1 MLADMAERYDVVVV
15 GAGHN
20 GLTCACYLAKAGQ
33 KVLVLETRE
42 VVGGGCATKEVA
54 APGFRHNFHS
64 NFHGIIH
71 MGPVYRDLE
80 LERYGARYV
89 WPENQFGHVFPDGRA
104 LVWSRDLEETVRR
117 VARFSKRDAETVREL
132 AHLYRRVLDEG
143 FIPAMFS
150 APGPPSEDFAGIEA
164 LGGAELARHFLTT
177 PNHLARS
184 LFESPE
190 VQTWIGFWVAQLA
203 GTGDVFGLGANYPV
217 MLAGSTEP
225 YGWAIC
231 EGGSVRLAEAMA
243 AHLRDHGGNVRVDAT
258 VRQIEVRDGRATG
271 VVLDSGERIAVG
283 GTLVS
288 NLDPKHTF
296 LELVGE
302 QDLPSEFG
310 PLVKRWR
317 YDVMSMFCIYLA
329 LDAPVRWKAAADD
342 PAVER
347 CFAVSMCED
356 LSVLDDNASDCRLG
370 IPPRRPGLFS
380 VHPSLFEPSLCPPGK
395 EACFVEQIAP
405 YELREGGAQAWAD
418 RKEEYADVVLERWRE
433 YADGLDADDVVGR
446 YISSPIDIETV
457 MPSMKHGD
465 WNHGEMSQDQ
475 LGIFRPWHEHPP
487 YRTAFEN
494 VYLCGASTHPG
505 GSIGGACG
513 YNAAGAIAGDLRLQA
528 WWTEPAGA
536 ATSATHSTA

>member
-1 MLADMAERYDVVVV
+1 MTGSYDVVIV

-20 GLTCACYLAKAGQ
+20 GLTCACYLAKAGK

-80 LERYGARYV
+80 LQRYGARYV
-89 WPENQFGHVFPDGRA
+89 WPENQFAHVFPDGRA
-104 LVWSRDLEETVRR
+104 LVWSRDPEQTVAS

-132 AHLYRRVLDEG
+132 IHTYRRVLEEG
-143 FIPAMFS
+143 MIPAMFS
-150 APGPPSEDFAGIEA
+150 PPGPPSADLAGLESMPDG
-164 LGGAELARHFLTT
+164 LELARHFLTA

-184 LFESPE
+184 LFECPE

-225 YGWAIC
+225 YGWGIC
-231 EGGSVRLAEAMA
+231 VGGSVKLAEAMA
-243 AHLRDHGGNVRVDAT
+243 SFLRDHGGDVRLDAT
-258 VRQIEVRDGRATG
+258 VRQVVVENGRATA
-271 VVLDSGERIAVG
+271 VVLDDNTSVPIH

-302 QDLPSEFG
+302 QDLPPEFR
-310 PLVKRWR
+310 PLVHRWR
-317 YDVMSMFCIYLA
+317 YDVMSMFCVYLA
-329 LDAPVRWKAAADD
+329 LDSPVRWKAAEFE
-342 PAVER
+342 PAVQR

-356 LSVLDDNASDCRLG
+356 LSVLDGNASDCRLG
-370 IPPRRPGLFS
+370 VPPTRPGLFT
-380 VHPSLFEPSLCPPGK
+380 VHPSLFEPSLCPEGK

-405 YELREGGAQAWAD
+405 YELGEGGHEAWEEQ
-418 RKEEYADVVLERWRE
+418 KGEYADFVLSRWRE
-433 YADGLDADDVVGR
+433 YASGLEAVNLVGR
-446 YISSPIDIETV
+446 YISSPIDIERV

-465 WNHGEMSQDQ
+465 WNHGEMTQDQ
-475 LGIFRPWHEHPP
+475 LGIYRPWHEHPP

-494 VYLCGASTHPG
+494 IYLCGASTHPG

-513 YNAAGAIAGDLRLQA
+513 YNAAGAIADDLGLDA
-528 WWTEPAGA
+528 WWVPASVTG
-536 ATSATHSTA
+536 TLGSGVS

>member
-1 MLADMAERYDVVVV
+1 MSDRYDVVIV

-20 GLTCACYLAKAGQ
+20 GLTCACYLAKAGK
-33 KVLVLETRE
+33 KVLVLEARE

-71 MGPVYRDLE
+71 MGPVYRDLD
-80 LERYGARYV
+80 LARYGARYV
-89 WPENQFGHVFPDGRA
+89 WPEHQFAHVFPDGRA
-104 LVWSRDLEETVRR
+104 LVWSRDPDATVAS
-117 VARFSKRDAETVREL
+117 VARFSKHDAETVREL
-132 AHLYRRVLDEG
+132 IHVYRRVLEEG
-143 FIPAMFS
+143 LIPAMFS
-150 APGPPSEDFAGIEA
+150 PPGLPSADFAA
-164 LGGAELARHFLTT
+164 LESMPEGLELVRQFLTT

-184 LFESPE
+184 LFTCPE

-217 MLAGSTEP
+217 MLAGSTDP

-243 AHLRDHGGNVRVDAT
+243 AFLRDHGGEIRLDAPVR
-258 VRQIEVRDGRATG
+258 RIETRDGRATA
-271 VVLDSGERIAVG
+271 VVLDDAERIPVNG
-283 GTLVS
+283 LLVS

-302 QDLPSEFG
+302 GDLPSEFR
-310 PLVKRWR
+310 PLVERWR
-317 YDVMSMFCIYLA
+317 YDVMSMFCVYLA
-329 LDAPVRWKAAADD
+329 LDHPVQWRAAAFE
-342 PAVER
+342 PAVQR

-370 IPPRRPGLFS
+370 VPPRRPGLFS
-380 VHPSLFEPSLCPPGK
+380 VHPSLFEPSLCPNGK

-405 YELREGGAQAWAD
+405 YELRDGGAEAWEQQ
-418 RKEEYADVVLERWRE
+418 KEAYAEVVLERWRGYLE
-433 YADGLDADDVVGR
+433 SGLGPGEIVGR
-446 YISSPIDIETV
+446 YIASPIDIERV
-457 MPSMKHGD
+457 MPSMRHGD

-475 LGIFRPWHEHPP
+475 LGIFRPWHEYPP

-513 YNAAGAIAGDLRLQA
+513 YNAAGAIAEDLGLAA
-528 WWTEPAGA
+528 WWKRPAL
-536 ATSATHSTA
+536 TS

>member
-1 MLADMAERYDVVVV
+1 MSASYDVVVV

-20 GLTCACYLAKAGQ
+20 GLACACYLAKAGK
-33 KVLVLETRE
+33 KVLVLETRD
-42 VVGGGCATKEVA
+42 VVGGGCATEEVA

-80 LERYGARYV
+80 LERYGASYV
-89 WPENQFGHVFPDGRA
+89 WPEHQFGHVFPDGRA
-104 LVWSRDLEETVRR
+104 LVWSRSLEETVKR
-117 VARFSKRDAETVREL
+117 VARFSKRDATTVREL
-132 AHLYRRVLDEG
+132 AHAYRRLLEEAM
-143 FIPAMFS
+143 IPAMFS
-150 APGPPSEDFAGIEA
+150 PPGLPSGDLAGLESMPDG
-164 LGGAELARHFLTT
+164 LELERHFLTS

-231 EGGSVRLAEAMA
+231 VGGSVRLAEAMA
-243 AHLRDHGGNVRVDAT
+243 RFLETHGGEVRVNAT
-258 VRQIEVRDGRATG
+258 VRQIETRDGRAST
-271 VVLDSGERIAVG
+271 VVLDDAERIPVEG
-283 GTLVS
+283 ILVS
-288 NLDPKHTF
+288 NLDPRHTF

-302 QDLPSEFG
+302 QDLPAEFA
-310 PLVKRWR
+310 PLVRRWR
-317 YDVMSMFCIYLA
+317 YDLMSMFCVYLA
-329 LDAPVRWKAAADD
+329 LAEPVRWRAADRE
-342 PAVER
+342 PEIQR

-370 IPPRRPGLFS
+370 VPPRQPGLFS
-380 VHPSLFEPSLCPPGK
+380 VHPSLFEPSLCPEGA

-405 YELREGGAQAWAD
+405 WELRDGGHEAWD
-418 RKEEYADVVLERWRE
+418 QLKDEYADFVLDRWRPHTVG
-433 YADGLDADDVVGR
+433 GLEPARIVGR
-446 YISSPIDIETV
+446 YVASPIDIERR

-465 WNHGEMSQDQ
+465 WNHGEMTQDQ

-494 VYLCGASTHPG
+494 VYLCGSSTHPG

-513 YNAAGAIAGDLRLQA
+513 YNAAGAIAADLGIEP
-528 WWTEPAGA
+528 WWGEA
-536 ATSATHSTA
+536 SR